1 MRSHRHGNR
10 DQNWNS
16 LHPAQFLSRCDM
28 LIDVCVSGGDDDDD
42 DATGSSGCYSYPVP
56 IKHVQLV
63 PVRSS
68 RPDVCPLQIRELTI
82 HDPEKLLYGATAW
95 GAHKHTQITWK
106 LICYTFV
113 LPLNFTLVKVSAPK
127 MLYFN
132 CL

>member
-1 MRSHRHGNR
+1 
-10 DQNWNS
+10 
-16 LHPAQFLSRCDM
+16 M

-82 HDPEKLLYGATAW
+82 HDPEKLLYGATA
-95 GAHKHTQITWK
+95 
-106 LICYTFV
+106 
-113 LPLNFTLVKVSAPK
+113 
-127 MLYFN
+127 
-132 CL
+132 